1 MQLQASAKF
10 ISVTILSSAI
20 AAAVEASPSY
30 ATRDANEVAIV
41 ENVSGHVVAFSAGKP
56 KPALLEALDVVSDE
70 TRLDLQAN
78 SELRICHYQT
88 RQFLTLKG
96 PLRASISREGV
107 AVVNGKPATVAG
119 EPCAAPASSTLSGG
133 VVLRGV
139 PPTPVS
145 NVSGKSQPV
154 EPPTTGS
161 AAGRDGKDSINTSGG
176 APGLASATTTAA
188 TLPGTTTAAIPSSAP
203 TATVPSGTTIA
214 TIVSGASSPT
224 TAGAS
229 RANGATTG
237 RYERRR
243 TQQVERRDELTQRIG
258 ELARHNAPQLQRT
271 ADEDTGSRKRSRER
285 IERFLASIRR

>member
-41 ENVSGHVVAFSAGKP
+41 ENVSGYVVAFSAGKP

-161 AAGRDGKDSINTSGG
+161 AAGRDGKDSINSSAG

-188 TLPGTTTAAIPSSAP
+188 ILSGTTTAAIRSSAP

-214 TIVSGASSPT
+214 TIASGASSPT

-243 TQQVERRDELTQRIG
+243 TQQVERGT
-258 ELARHNAPQLQRT
+258 
-271 ADEDTGSRKRSRER
+271 S
-285 IERFLASIRR
+285 